1 MLGEARTLPG
11 VTVVIPVYNYARYLA
26 EAIQSALTQDYAGK
40 LEVLVVDDGSTDES
54 PAVIASFGSA
64 ISSHRQPNGGLSAA
78 RNTGMRLAT
87 HDLVVFL
94 DADDLL
100 EPTCVQALVAA
111 RRQQPSQDKVEPVVI
126 GSRGRMIDAS
136 GAFLSELAGDLDG
149 RVERFEVSDF
159 ILRNRFAPIVL
170 ADRRVLLGLEGF
182 DTRLPASEDRDMW
195 IRAATA
201 GPVLLVHSALHRK
214 RDHGA
219 NMSRHAERQ
228 TSCILR
234 VLEKAKQQS
243 GVRPDSRVWA
253 EAEAVC
259 LFQSAR
265 MYLAAGERKMAIKQ
279 CLRSLR
285 RAWWLTCTR
294 EVGYPAGFRTRF
306 LFLQLGHVLGFGKV
320 PAASG
325 SDGKGGNWTPVKMK
339 TR

>member
-11 VTVVIPVYNYARYLA
+11 VTVVIPVYNYASYLA
-26 EAIQSALTQDYAGK
+26 EAIRSALTQEYSGK

-54 PAVIASFGSA
+54 PSVIASFGSA
-64 ISSHRQPNGGLSAA
+64 ISSHRQPNAGLSAA

-100 EPTCVQALVAA
+100 EPTCVQELVGA
-111 RRQQPSQDKVEPVVI
+111 RQPLPDEKKEPVVI
-126 GSRGRMIDAS
+126 GSRGRMIDAN
-136 GAFLSELAGDLDG
+136 GAFLSELASDLDG

-182 DTRLPASEDRDMW
+182 DTKLPASEDRDMW
-195 IRAATA
+195 IRAATV
-201 GPVLLVHSALHRK
+201 GPVVLVHRALHRK

-243 GVRPDSRVWA
+243 GIPLNSRVWA

-279 CLRSLR
+279 CVRSLR
-285 RAWWLTCTR
+285 RAWWLSCTQ
-294 EVGYPAGFRTRF
+294 EVGYPAGFRARF
-306 LFLQLGHVLGFGKV
+306 LLLQLGRALGFGKA
-320 PAASG
+320 PAATG
-325 SDGKGGNWTPVKMK
+325 GDGKEGNWTPVNLK

>member
-11 VTVVIPVYNYARYLA
+11 VSVVIPVYNYARYLA
-26 EAIQSALTQDYAGK
+26 EAIRSALTQEYAGK

-64 ISSHRQPNGGLSAA
+64 ISSHRQPNAGLSAA
-78 RNTGMRLAT
+78 RNTGMSLAT

-100 EPTCVQALVAA
+100 EPTCVQELVAA
-111 RRQQPSQDKVEPVVI
+111 RQQQPQQEKVEPVVI
-126 GSRGRMIDAS
+126 GSRGRMIDAN
-136 GAFLSELAGDLDG
+136 GAFLSELASDLDG

-170 ADRRVLLGLEGF
+170 ADRRVLLGLDGF
-182 DTRLPASEDRDMW
+182 DTKLPASEDRDMW

-201 GPVLLVHSALHRK
+201 GPVVLVHRALHRK

-265 MYLAAGERKMAIKQ
+265 MYLAAGERKMASKQ

-294 EVGYPAGFRTRF
+294 EVGYPAGFRARF
-306 LFLQLGHVLGFGKV
+306 LLLQLGRALGFGKA
-320 PAASG
+320 PATTG
-325 SDGKGGNWTPVKMK
+325 SDGKEGDWTPVNLK